1 MTKRRGVCYLNAKNL
16 IAEESKWRTR
26 KSCRGELSNRNL
38 LLCSLKGGLMAV
50 KAKQSNANFQS
61 KVATVKEIED
71 KLKNAK
77 SVVFVNY
84 QGLNTQEDAD
94 LRRKFRDAN
103 VNYHVYKN
111 NLVRIALNNLGITGL
126 DDQLNGTLS
135 MAFSNADEVSAAKI
149 IKEAKFKDK
158 MSFQFGLIGDQ
169 VLSKD
174 EVIRLATMPNKE
186 TLIAQLMGLINSG
199 ARGIATVINAVPRN
213 LAMVIN
219 AANK

>member
-1 MTKRRGVCYLNAKNL
+1 
-16 IAEESKWRTR
+16 
-26 KSCRGELSNRNL
+26 
-38 LLCSLKGGLMAV
+38 MAV

-61 KVATVKEIED
+61 KIATVQEIEG

-77 SVVFVNY
+77 SVVFLNY

-94 LRRKFRDAN
+94 LRRKFRKAD
-103 VNYHVYKN
+103 VQYHVYKN
-111 NLVRIALNNLGITGL
+111 NLVRIALNNLGITEL
-126 DDQLNGTLS
+126 DDKLNGTLS

-149 IKEAKFKDK
+149 IKEEKFKDK
-158 MSFQFGLIGDQ
+158 MAFQFGLIGNQ

-174 EVIRLATMPNKE
+174 EVVRLASMPNKE

>member
-1 MTKRRGVCYLNAKNL
+1 
-16 IAEESKWRTR
+16 
-26 KSCRGELSNRNL
+26 
-38 LLCSLKGGLMAV
+38 MAV

-61 KVATVKEIED
+61 KIATVQEIEG

-77 SVVFVNY
+77 SVVFLNY
-84 QGLNTQEDAD
+84 QGLNTEEDAA

-103 VNYHVYKN
+103 VHYHVYKN
-111 NLVRIALNNLGITGL
+111 NLVRIALNNLGINGL
-126 DDQLNGTLS
+126 DDKLNGTLS

-149 IKEAKFKDK
+149 IKDEKFKDK
-158 MSFQFGLIGDQ
+158 MQFQFGLIGDQ
-169 VLSKD
+169 VLSQE
-174 EVIRLATMPNKE
+174 EVVRLASMPNKE

>member
-1 MTKRRGVCYLNAKNL
+1 
-16 IAEESKWRTR
+16 
-26 KSCRGELSNRNL
+26 
-38 LLCSLKGGLMAV
+38 MAV
-50 KAKQSNANFQS
+50 KAKQSNANFQG
-61 KVATVKEIED
+61 KIATVQEIEG

-77 SVVFVNY
+77 SVVFLNY

-94 LRRKFRDAN
+94 LRRKFRKAD
-103 VNYHVYKN
+103 VQYHVYKN
-111 NLVRIALNNLGITGL
+111 NLVRIALNNLGITEL
-126 DDQLNGTLS
+126 DDKLNGTLS

-149 IKEAKFKDK
+149 IKEEKFKDK
-158 MSFQFGLIGDQ
+158 MAFQFGLIGNQ

-174 EVIRLATMPNKE
+174 EVVRLASMPNKE

>member
-1 MTKRRGVCYLNAKNL
+1 
-16 IAEESKWRTR
+16 
-26 KSCRGELSNRNL
+26 
-38 LLCSLKGGLMAV
+38 MAV

-61 KVATVKEIED
+61 KIAIVQEIED

-94 LRRKFRDAN
+94 LRRKFREAN

-111 NLVRIALNNLGITGL
+111 NLVRIALNNLGITEL

-149 IKEAKFKDK
+149 IKEKKFKDK
-158 MSFQFGLIGDQ
+158 MAFQFGLIGNQ
-169 VLSKD
+169 VLSQD
-174 EVIRLATMPNKE
+174 EVVRLATMPNKE

>member
-1 MTKRRGVCYLNAKNL
+1 M
-16 IAEESKWRTR
+16 R
-26 KSCRGELSNRNL
+26 KSCRGEMIKPYVL
-38 LLCSLKGGLMAV
+38 LRSLKGGLMAV

-61 KVATVKEIED
+61 KIAMVQEIEG

-84 QGLNTQEDAD
+84 QGLNTEEDAA
-94 LRRKFRDAN
+94 LRRKFRDAD
-103 VNYHVYKN
+103 VHYHVYKN

-126 DDQLNGTLS
+126 DDKLNGTLS

-149 IKEAKFKDK
+149 IKDAKFKDK
-158 MSFQFGLIGDQ
+158 MTFQFGLIGDQ
-169 VLSKD
+169 VLSQD
-174 EVIRLATMPNKE
+174 EVVRLASMPNKE

>member
-1 MTKRRGVCYLNAKNL
+1 
-16 IAEESKWRTR
+16 
-26 KSCRGELSNRNL
+26 
-38 LLCSLKGGLMAV
+38 MAV

-61 KVATVKEIED
+61 KIATVQEIEG

-94 LRRKFRDAN
+94 LRRKFREADVVYN
-103 VNYHVYKN
+103 VYKN
-111 NLVRIALNNLGITGL
+111 NLVRIALNNLGITEL
-126 DDQLNGTLS
+126 DDKLNGTLS
-135 MAFSNADEVSAAKI
+135 IAFSNGDEVSAAKI
-149 IKEAKFKDK
+149 IKDAKFKDK
-158 MSFQFGLIGDQ
+158 MAFQFGLIGNQ
-169 VLSKD
+169 VLSQD
-174 EVIRLATMPNKE
+174 EVVRLASMPNKE

-219 AANK
+219 AAKK

>member
-1 MTKRRGVCYLNAKNL
+1 
-16 IAEESKWRTR
+16 
-26 KSCRGELSNRNL
+26 
-38 LLCSLKGGLMAV
+38 MAV

-61 KVATVKEIED
+61 KIATVQEIEG

-77 SVVFVNY
+77 SVVFLNY
-84 QGLNTQEDAD
+84 QGLNTEEDAA
-94 LRRKFRDAN
+94 LRRKFRDAD
-103 VNYHVYKN
+103 VHYHVYKN
-111 NLVRIALNNLGITGL
+111 NLVRIALNNLGINGL
-126 DDQLNGTLS
+126 DDKLNGTLS

-149 IKEAKFKDK
+149 IKDEKFKDK
-158 MSFQFGLIGDQ
+158 MQFQFGLIGDQ
-169 VLSKD
+169 VLSQE
-174 EVIRLATMPNKE
+174 EVVRLASMPNKE

>member
-1 MTKRRGVCYLNAKNL
+1 
-16 IAEESKWRTR
+16 
-26 KSCRGELSNRNL
+26 
-38 LLCSLKGGLMAV
+38 MAV

-61 KVATVKEIED
+61 KIAVVQEIEG

-84 QGLNTQEDAD
+84 QGLNTEEDAA
-94 LRRKFRDAN
+94 LRRKFRDAD
-103 VNYHVYKN
+103 VHYHVYKN

-126 DDQLNGTLS
+126 DDKLNGTLS

-149 IKEAKFKDK
+149 IKDAKFKDK
-158 MSFQFGLIGDQ
+158 MTFQFGLIGDQ
-169 VLSKD
+169 VLSQE
-174 EVIRLATMPNKE
+174 EVVRLASMPNKE

-213 LAMVIN
+213 LAMVID
-219 AANK
+219 AAKK

>member
-1 MTKRRGVCYLNAKNL
+1 
-16 IAEESKWRTR
+16 
-26 KSCRGELSNRNL
+26 
-38 LLCSLKGGLMAV
+38 MAV

-61 KVATVKEIED
+61 KVATVQEIEG
-71 KLKNAK
+71 KLKSAK
-77 SVVFVNY
+77 SVVFLNY
-84 QGLNTQEDAD
+84 QGLNTEEDAA

-103 VNYHVYKN
+103 VHYHVYKN
-111 NLVRIALNNLGITGL
+111 NLVRIALNNLGINGL
-126 DDQLNGTLS
+126 DDKLNGTLS

-149 IKEAKFKDK
+149 IKDAKFKDK
-158 MSFQFGLIGDQ
+158 MQFQFGLIGDQ
-169 VLSKD
+169 VLSQE
-174 EVIRLATMPNKE
+174 EVVRLASMPNKE

>member
-1 MTKRRGVCYLNAKNL
+1 
-16 IAEESKWRTR
+16 
-26 KSCRGELSNRNL
+26 
-38 LLCSLKGGLMAV
+38 MAV
-50 KAKQSNANFQS
+50 KAKQSNSNFQS
-61 KVATVKEIED
+61 KIAVVKEIES

-103 VNYHVYKN
+103 VQYHVYKN
-111 NLVRIALNNLGITGL
+111 NLVRIALNNLGITEL
-126 DDQLNGTLS
+126 DDKLNGTLS

-149 IKEAKFKDK
+149 IKDAKFKDK
-158 MSFQFGLIGDQ
+158 MAFQFGLIGNQ

-174 EVIRLATMPNKE
+174 EVVRLATMPNKE